1 MYTRFKTNYSRNDKN
16 NTILKHTTVIN
27 DCVFSDEIM
36 LSQVFKFFS
45 VILVVDF
52 SAWSDKTL
60 RKQTVE
66 MKFAKWDY
74 SILENGKNGLES
86 SFSM

>member
-1 MYTRFKTNYSRNDKN
+1 
-16 NTILKHTTVIN
+16 
-27 DCVFSDEIM
+27 M
-36 LSQVFKFFS
+36 LSSFQVFS

-60 RKQTVE
+60 CKQTVE
-66 MKFAKWDY
+66 MKFAKCDY

-86 SFSM
+86 TFSM